1 MILLA
6 PEYRKWDSNFV
17 FNLFPKRM
25 EKGEKQLL
33 QERLDRTEKA
43 MEEAK
48 EEYTQAKEAFTEAW
62 REMNP
67 NGSKAE
73 LLDYLDGKLIK
84 YSEIYKKLVETY
96 DDLVKKMSPI
106 EPYNIESRK
115 RIRMDSSIKSD
126 YTNGSGMSQPAF
138 RTRIVE
144 RDQKCAI
151 SGMDAKYCEAC
162 HIVPKRIFQKN
173 GIPEKKLW
181 DKQFPNGCVQP
192 DYRVMDV
199 RNGILLSV
207 PIHHAF
213 DSFDLTIVKTKS
225 LKFKVLT
232 NPFADLSPE
241 ISNYDGIEIQFNPD
255 KPNEWPGDLF
265 LRFHN
270 ECYETKKE
278 NLQAAGEP
286 SDDSFQTL
294 AELNC
299 SVSKVESWFETGML
313 HT

>member
-1 MILLA
+1 MQ
-6 PEYRKWDSNFV
+6 WGV
-17 FNLFPKRM
+17 HTFPKNM
-25 EKGEKQLL
+25 DKLL
-33 QERLDRTEKA
+33 WNETVDAKKA
-43 MEEAK
+43 MEEAQA
-48 EEYTQAKEAFTEAW
+48 EYKVAKEAFTQWKQA
-62 REMNP
+62 
-67 NGSKAE
+67 NGILPESPVYQE
-73 LLDYLDGKLIK
+73 LKQDVERNFVAVERKE
-84 YSEIYKKLVETY
+84 EIYKKLVETY
-96 DDLVKKMSPI
+96 DNLVKKMPFI
-106 EPYNIESRK
+106 EPYNTENRK

-126 YTNGSGMSQPAF
+126 CTNGSGMSQPAF

-151 SGMDAKYCEAC
+151 SGMDANYCEAC

-232 NPFADLSPE
+232 NPFADLSAE

-270 ECYETKKE
+270 ECYEAKKE
-278 NLQAAGEP
+278 NLRAAAEP
-286 SDDSFQTL
+286 SDNSFQTL

-299 SVSKVESWFETGML
+299 SVSKVESWFEAGIKQT
-313 HT
+313 